1 MKKLLSIFGAI
12 GLVVTPMSSFS
23 ISCSSPKSLPHY
35 NSDGDFNE
43 QVSDAWDT
51 SILKTVSTWIIP
63 QDTPNELQAEENDTN
78 PIMEKITLQ
87 IVDLIQY
94 RFENWR
100 EITSDITNK
109 ISTIQF
115 YKDATKSFPIKDDAT
130 LTEYNKNNEWIYFSL
145 DDGKTFLDLSVTSA
159 PLARDAFNFL
169 AIKDNNDRFI
179 NGELRF
185 NGAKFK
191 SQSETWNK
199 SVSGDDTRNSIT
211 KDFIKSI
218 ADNSIVTL
226 TDSTILAKDYFAHS
240 FNSGSPGSPAISS
253 FENELLNQMGIS
265 EWEAWLCSF
274 MCKDDFS
281 EQSKIQIGGSFV
293 SIETTIKK

>member
-43 QVSDAWDT
+43 QVNDAWDT
-51 SILKTVSTWIIP
+51 SILKTVSTWTKP

-78 PIMEKITLQ
+78 PIMEKITTQ

-169 AIKDNNDRFI
+169 AIKDDNDGFM

-226 TDSTILAKDYFAHS
+226 DDSTILAKDYFAHS
-240 FNSGSPGSPAISS
+240 FNSGSPAISS
-253 FENELLNQMGIS
+253 FENELLNQMGIL

-274 MCKDDFS
+274 MCNDDS
-281 EQSKIQIGGSFV
+281 QQSTILIGGIGGSSV
-293 SIETTIKK
+293 LIETTIKK

>member
-43 QVSDAWDT
+43 QVSDAWNT
-51 SILKTVSTWIIP
+51 SILKTVSTWTTP
-63 QDTPNELQAEENDTN
+63 QTEEDDTN
-78 PIMEKITLQ
+78 PIIEKIITPQ

-100 EITSDITNK
+100 EISLDIKNK
-109 ISTIQF
+109 ISAVQF

-130 LTEYNKNNEWIYFSL
+130 LIEYNKNNEWIYFSL
-145 DDGKTFLDLSVTSA
+145 DDGKTFLDLSVTSV
-159 PLARDAFNFL
+159 PLACDAFEFL
-169 AIKDNNDRFI
+169 AIKDENDGFK

-191 SQSETWNK
+191 SQSETWIK

-211 KDFIKSI
+211 KDFIKSL

-240 FNSGSPGSPAISS
+240 FNSNSHSPSPAISS
-253 FENELLNQMGIS
+253 FENELLNQTGIS